1 MARAKRRTDLT
12 PPGDLTVFPDM
23 KAARRHARRAVSAML
38 MVAGLTGCATTGD
51 LPDGPKVV
59 VDGNQY
65 VTLDPPVGSH
75 IKRHVRL
82 IDVNE
87 PGISPTVTATS
98 NSELNLFPISGG
110 IMGGP
115 EKP

>member
-1 MARAKRRTDLT
+1 
-12 PPGDLTVFPDM
+12 
-23 KAARRHARRAVSAML
+23 ML
-38 MVAGLTGCATTGD
+38 MLAGLTGCATTGE

-59 VDGNQY
+59 VDGSQY

-110 IMGGP
+110 VMGGP

>member
-1 MARAKRRTDLT
+1 
-12 PPGDLTVFPDM
+12 
-23 KAARRHARRAVSAML
+23 ML
-38 MVAGLTGCATTGD
+38 MLAGLTGCATTGE

-59 VDGNQY
+59 VDGNQQ
-65 VTLDPPVGSH
+65 VTLDPLVGSH
-75 IKRHVRL
+75 IKRQVRL

-98 NSELNLFPISGG
+98 DSELNLFPISGG

-115 EKP
+115 GKP